1 MLPSPCFWV
10 MVCFRAIQNVC
21 SKVPIWSHLTTTRVL
36 CPGTWGLI
44 IMTHPQYHQSKVH
57 WMCACVHFW
66 MCKSSQQ
73 LLTTRVPYLFLITS
87 FISLLFK
94 GKQCI
99 ERRLSAL
106 QSWAPSMSSARQQ
119 LHHLGWQHTSTL
131 PGKWA
136 IHVSACRDRSP
147 SIDMA
152 FKIRLLYEPFKYLT

>member
-1 MLPSPCFWV
+1 MFLNDGV
-10 MVCFRAIQNVC
+10 FRAIQNVGQ
-21 SKVPIWSHLTTTRVL
+21 KVPIWSHRTTARVL

-57 WMCACVHFW
+57 LMCVCVYFW

-106 QSWAPSMSSARQQ
+106 QSWKNPSMSSARQQ
-119 LHHLGWQHTSTL
+119 LHHLDWRTQAPCQENERFMSVPAETEALLHRHGFQNMIVVWTL
-131 PGKWA
+131 
-136 IHVSACRDRSP
+136 
-147 SIDMA
+147 
-152 FKIRLLYEPFKYLT
+152 